1 MKRTVLVAGI
11 LAGLIGTAVLA
22 QATAP
27 ESDVPDSGGGAAPES
42 TTQAADGSLSPMDD
56 LGPMRGDG
64 RGFGAVG
71 LAPLESYDVD
81 GNGII
86 TQQEITTRKAER
98 FAAADADGDGALS
111 PEELIALEDAIRQ
124 EVRLARAA
132 RGVERMDDNGD
143 GLLQAEELEAR
154 SPRLAPIFDELDT
167 DGDDGI
173 SLDELA
179 AEDPGHG
186 RGPHGS
192 MGEGFGPG
200 RRGHHD

>member
-1 MKRTVLVAGI
+1 MKRTVLVASI
-11 LAGLIGTAVLA
+11 LGGLIGTAVLA

-27 ESDVPDSGGGAAPES
+27 ESDAPTSSVEAAPS
-42 TTQAADGSLSPMDD
+42 ASSQAPDRSAPPMDD
-56 LGPMRGDG
+56 LGPMREDS
-64 RGFGAVG
+64 RGFGPVG

-81 GNGII
+81 GNGVI

-111 PEELIALEDAIRQ
+111 PEELIALEDAIRE

-179 AEDPGHG
+179 AGRLGHE
-186 RGPHGS
+186 RGPHGF

>member
-1 MKRTVLVAGI
+1 
-11 LAGLIGTAVLA
+11 
-22 QATAP
+22 
-27 ESDVPDSGGGAAPES
+27 
-42 TTQAADGSLSPMDD
+42 MDD
-56 LGPMRGDG
+56 LGPMRRDG
-64 RGFGAVG
+64 RDSGPVG

-86 TQQEITTRKAER
+86 TQQEVTARKAER
-98 FAAADADGDGALS
+98 FAAADANGDGALS
-111 PEELIALEDAIRQ
+111 PEELIVLEDVIRE

-143 GLLQAEELEAR
+143 GLLQADELEAR

-173 SLDELA
+173 SLDELSTGGPRH
-179 AEDPGHG
+179 D
-186 RGPHGS
+186 RGPHGF
-192 MGEGFGPG
+192 MGDGFGPG